1 MVAALPNP
9 DHIAMK
15 AFAMLVGLTLVA
27 LLASAPL
34 PSFALPTPIPQ
45 ASQTPPPDVA
55 APSPTPLP
63 LLVNGQVIDVERG
76 FIVFTSGDA
85 LRLAPD
91 VQLLD
96 DASGKPY
103 AGTPFPGIF
112 AAATLD
118 ATSGLVEE
126 VRFSRAPIARGTAIA
141 QLPRQYVMQAST
153 PEPNPELIPPP
164 AKYHSL
170 SGETL
175 VRIVV
180 QVPPNTPF
188 TDDVFMTTDTGGWNP
203 QAVKMQ
209 RQDALHFF
217 IELRLRTGSEFHYLF
232 TRGSWNSSER
242 DRNGLER
249 TPRDLLIEGSDLLS
263 VDTTVYRWAD
273 LP

>member
-1 MVAALPNP
+1 MIAHIFLAIALLLPAMVA
-9 DHIAMK
+9 
-15 AFAMLVGLTLVA
+15 
-27 LLASAPL
+27 
-34 PSFALPTPIPQ
+34 ALPTPIPQ
-45 ASQTPPPDVA
+45 ASQTPPPDIA

-63 LLVNGQVIDVERG
+63 LLVNGQVIDIERG
-76 FIVFTSGDA
+76 FIVFTTGDA

-91 VQLLD
+91 AQLLD
-96 DASGKPY
+96 DASGKPL
-103 AGTPFPGIF
+103 ASTPLPGMF

-118 ATSGLVEE
+118 ATNGLVTA
-126 VRFSRAPIARGTAIA
+126 VRFSHKPIERGTAVA
-141 QLPRQYVMQAST
+141 QIPRQYVVQAST
-153 PEPNPELIPPP
+153 PAPNPELAPPP

-180 QVPPNTPF
+180 EVPPNTPF

-232 TRGSWNSSER
+232 TRGSWNSAER

-249 TPRDLLIEGSDLLS
+249 APRDLVIEGSDLLS
-263 VDTTVYRWAD
+263 IDTTVYRWAD